1 MAENDPRRQPGRSSA
16 SLPKVRLATRTGRH
30 STLLK
35 ATALAALGSIAVTGM
50 ASAATL
56 PLLPGDPPAPPGE
69 DPRSPAPDIVAIV
82 LDDIPPLDGRLWK
95 ALPNIRRTFLQQGT
109 QFTDAYVETSTCT
122 PGRAGLLTGLHT
134 QHHGAYKTDGTLF
147 DPGETIATELQAQG
161 YHTIEVGKYVNL
173 FDRVAD
179 KQPPGWDEFHGY
191 GGGYYDYNLYSNGV
205 GRHYGSR
212 PRDYSTDVIRRLT
225 MQSLDRAPKGEPLF
239 AWITPYAMHKPWTV
253 APRYR
258 NAKGCNVTRWKPQGY
273 MEKNVRDKP
282 AYVQQRRIKSRGGYE
297 LGRTCR
303 GLLAVDDLVGDVVR
317 KLDKLGRLD
326 NTMLILASDNGMS
339 FGSQRIL
346 YDKKAPYGTQIPLF
360 VRWPRV
366 LGTVPKTIDERVQ
379 NIDLAPTLCDIA
391 GCELGPYPTG
401 QAKADGVSLLKL
413 LTGDRDRLS
422 RRTVLTSYQEEG
434 ARVPRYWSV
443 TSTRSSP
450 LAKKGCALA
459 RKGGCRWMYT
469 EYETGEVELYDLS
482 NGACY
487 QWRRSQKGDPCMLK
501 NQAGSKRLASVERSL
516 RSELA
521 RLRPG

>member
-1 MAENDPRRQPGRSSA
+1 MVPSFPEQRSPLRSDPRGPHGPARRQAGRSSA
-16 SLPKVRLATRTGRH
+16 SLRAVRLAHGTGRH
-30 STLLK
+30 RRLLK
-35 ATALAALGSIAVTGM
+35 ATALATLGSIAMTGM
-50 ASAATL
+50 TSAAGL
-56 PLLPGDPPAPPGE
+56 PALPGDPPAPPGE
-69 DPRSPAPDIVAIV
+69 DPRSPEPDIVAIV

-95 ALPNIRRTFLQQGT
+95 ALPNIRRTFVQQGT
-109 QFTDAYVETSTCT
+109 QFTNAYVETSTCT

-147 DPGETIATELQAQG
+147 DPGETIATELQAHG

-205 GRHYGSR
+205 GHHYGSR

-225 MQSLDRAPKGEPLF
+225 MQTLDRAPKGEPLF

-258 NAKGCNVTRWKPQGY
+258 NARGCNVTRWKPQGY

-401 QAKADGVSLLKL
+401 SSEG
-413 LTGDRDRLS
+413 
-422 RRTVLTSYQEEG
+422 RRG
-434 ARVPRYWSV
+434 
-443 TSTRSSP
+443 
-450 LAKKGCALA
+450 LAAEA
-459 RKGGCRWMYT
+459 
-469 EYETGEVELYDLS
+469 VD
-482 NGACY
+482 
-487 QWRRSQKGDPCMLK
+487 RRSRPPRPANGPDQLPGRGRPGAQVLECDQHWLIAVGP
-501 NQAGSKRLASVERSL
+501 E
-516 RSELA
+516 
-521 RLRPG
+521 RLRACP